1 MDRGI
6 NEILKRKEKE
16 FVENL
21 VNSTV
26 DEKKLI
32 HYKSV
37 LNILNRIVLYND
49 VKAILLKEKLL
60 GYFKEVEELNY
71 TINNKY
77 ESSRL
82 FNNYLFPIV
91 YYLID
96 KEFFVASSNLNLF
109 IIIGFLIDF
118 TLYYFITSYYYPV
131 FLILFIAFGFYR
143 RIKAKRE
150 GKYVA
155 MFW

>member
-26 DEKKLI
+26 YEKKLI

-82 FNNYLFPIV
+82 FNNYLLPIL

-96 KEFFVASSNLNLF
+96 KEFFVTGSSLNLF
-109 IIIGFLIDF
+109 IIIGFLTDLS
-118 TLYYFITSYYYPV
+118 LYYFISGYYYPA
-131 FLILFIAFGFYR
+131 FLFLFFVLGVYR
-143 RIKAKRE
+143 RIKAKKE
-150 GKYVA
+150 GKYAA